1 MQKIK
6 ARLEGARLASAELEQ
21 KLATA

>member
-6 ARLEGARLASAELEQ
+6 ARF
-21 KLATA
+21 